1 MPTLSE
7 LTVNATRVEDRLRD
21 QHEWFLAHLPYD
33 PEGEKET
40 LAAHMKL
47 VLEYF
52 ERICRENNLD
62 AIIDRLISTLNPP
75 SERSAGYL
83 KTLFVE
89 AIAFHDVGK
98 VNPNYQ
104 SKKMKNGQKTD
115 VGTLRFRY
123 NANAVDTQPAWGHSE
138 IGAVLFIVHQ
148 AEEIGGTD
156 FSEPEKIFLSSLVVL
171 LSSSILL
178 HHASGLREVSFENKT
193 SFFEKAERFK
203 SFLEMYNF
211 HQPGLATK
219 VGLLKWNMLWE
230 KMFSKKHLD
239 TPFALFAL
247 LRLNFSLL
255 TAADYLATGE
265 YMNDR
270 KVDKMGFIEGELR
283 KRIVR
288 FARGEGEKYNAKAYE
303 LAEQADFEVKNP
315 TDRSGDNLNHLRTE
329 MAVEVIRTVRANLKS
344 HFFYLEAPTG
354 GGKTNL
360 SMLACAE
367 LLDANPDLTK
377 VFYVFPF
384 TTLITQTHGV
394 IKKTL
399 GLTDDEIALMHSR
412 AGFQTKRRSQREDTI
427 TVGSE
432 KKSHEDDE
440 ENEDGFFGDEKD
452 DFIDNLFAFFP
463 VCLLTH
469 IRFFDLLKSNRKEA
483 AYGMHRLAN
492 SVVIMDELQSYNPAE
507 WDKVLYFIANYATF
521 FNMRFVL
528 MSATLPKISDLDVG
542 LENRPPFVD
551 LLPEPHRYFTN
562 PNFCER
568 VQFRFDLLE
577 SNAKIELPQ
586 LASIVLEKSKSYA
599 ANSQFGSVYT
609 IIEFIFKKAATD
621 FETEIKN
628 IEKAE
633 GQFFDHVFVLSGTI
647 IEPRRRE
654 VIHFLKNKNN
664 RSKNVLLITTQVI
677 EAGVDIDMDLGFKNM
692 SLIDS
697 DEQLAGRVNRNVL
710 KDPCEVWLFNHN
722 ESKVIY
728 GKDLRY
734 KVTQESLAGSDDH
747 RDILKEKDFTRLY
760 GPVLKKIN
768 ANNNKPLIENF
779 NSSYLPK
786 VMALNFKD
794 IHKDFKLIDADNL
807 SIFVPLK
814 LPTADNSLGESKMTI
829 QGIFSRSELDFL
841 QKMAL
846 WAEGQTQVDGTAIW
860 QVYRNILGK
869 DKKDNFVEQ
878 KIDVKTIQGIL
889 TKFTFSIFNT
899 PKLRVS
905 LEAFCNPS
913 KGLEEYLYLSHYEK
927 VYDYKTGLHLD
938 KLQDSDSCII

>member
-7 LTVNATRVEDRLRD
+7 ITAQATRVEDRLGD

-40 LAAHMKL
+40 LSAHMKL
-47 VLEYF
+47 VLAYF
-52 ERICRENNLD
+52 ERICRENDLD
-62 AIIDRLISTLNPP
+62 AIVERLISMLNPP
-75 SERSAGYL
+75 TERAAGYA
-83 KTLFVE
+83 KRLFVE

-98 VNPNYQ
+98 VNPNFQ
-104 SKKMKNGQKTD
+104 AKKMKNGLKTD
-115 VGTLRFRY
+115 TGTLRFRY
-123 NANAVDTQPAWGHSE
+123 NPHAVGTTPAWGHSE
-138 IGAVLFIVHQ
+138 IGAVLFTVHQ
-148 AEEIGGTD
+148 AEEIGRAD
-156 FSEPEKIFLSSLVVL
+156 FSQAEKIFLTTLVVL
-171 LSSSILL
+171 FSNSILL
-178 HHASGLREVSFENKT
+178 HHASGLREVSFEDKT
-193 SFFEKAERFK
+193 SIFKKAESFK
-203 SFLEMYNF
+203 GFLEIYGF
-211 HQPGLATK
+211 HQPGLATQ
-219 VGLLKWNMLWE
+219 VSLEKWNRMWE
-230 KMFSKKHLD
+230 QMFSTKHLD
-239 TPFALFAL
+239 APFALFAL

-283 KRIVR
+283 NRIVR
-288 FARGEGEKYNAKAYE
+288 YARKDGEKYNAKAYE
-303 LAEQADFEVKNP
+303 LAEQPEFEVENP
-315 TDRSGDNLNHLRTE
+315 TKRSGDNLNQLRTE

-384 TTLITQTHGV
+384 TTLITQTHAV
-394 IKKTL
+394 IKKAL

-412 AGFQTKRRSQREDTI
+412 AGFQTKRRSPEGDSAAAF
-427 TVGSE
+427 SE
-432 KKSHEDDE
+432 KVPSEGDE
-440 ENEDGFFGDEKD
+440 EEEDGFFGDEKN

-492 SVVIMDELQSYNPAE
+492 SIVIIDELQSYSPSE
-507 WDKVLYFIANYATF
+507 WDKVLFFIANYAPV

-528 MSATLPKISDLDVG
+528 MSATLPKISDLDIG
-542 LENRPPFVD
+542 LANRPPFVD

-568 VQFRFDLLE
+568 VRFKFDLLE
-577 SNAKIELPQ
+577 HIDPIELAD
-586 LASIVLEKSKSYA
+586 LAQTVFEKSKNYA
-599 ANSQFGSVYT
+599 STAQHGSVHT
-609 IIEFIFKKAATD
+609 IIEFIFKKAATE
-621 FETEIKN
+621 FEAEIKKL
-628 IEKAE
+628 ETSV
-633 GQFFDHVFVLSGTI
+633 GQFFDYVFVLSGTI

-654 VIHFLKNKNN
+654 VIHFLKNQKN
-664 RSKNVLLITTQVI
+664 RSKNVLLITTQVV
-677 EAGVDIDMDLGFKNM
+677 EAGVDIDMDLGFKNV

-710 KDPCEVWLFNHN
+710 KNPCEVWLFNHN
-722 ESKVIY
+722 ESRVIY

-734 KVTQESLAGSDDH
+734 KVTREELAGSKEH
-747 RDILKEKDFTRLY
+747 REILEKKDFMRLY

-768 ANNNKPLIENF
+768 ALNVKPPIENF
-779 NSSYLPK
+779 YNTYLPN
-786 VMALNFKD
+786 VASLNFKN
-794 IHKDFKLIDADNL
+794 IHKDFKLIDSDNL
-807 SIFVPLK
+807 SVFVPLR
-814 LPTADNSLGESKMTI
+814 LPVKSQDLGDSNLTVK
-829 QGIFSRSELDFL
+829 GIFSEPERDFL
-841 QKMAL
+841 SKVAVWQ
-846 WAEGQTQVDGTAIW
+846 EGDEQVDGAEVW
-860 QVYRNILGK
+860 RVYRNILGK
-869 DKKDNFVEQ
+869 DKKDNFLEQ

-899 PKLRVS
+899 DKLRLS
-905 LEAFCNPS
+905 LQSFCNPE
-913 KGLEEYLYLSHYEK
+913 KGLNEYLYLSHYAR
-927 VYDYKTGLHLD
+927 VYDYETGLHLD
-938 KLQDSDSCII
+938 KLQDSENRII